1 MRKLRKNISLT
12 FLLILFMLVGTA
24 FYQHYIGDEIYQGN
38 VKQLKVTYQQV
49 NQAFNLFTQRNWG
62 VLADWDAN
70 LQYIA
75 GTEDTES
82 AWRDFA
88 DRKNHWQYS
97 DFYMFNENNDYLT
110 AAGREGTADSIS
122 GVFEEMFERDE
133 SVVSSYTS
141 SSGEKKIVFASPLQQ
156 PFTLGKVTYTGVA
169 VSYDADV
176 VENVIVKDMFGEQS
190 SCYVVNR
197 QGDTVLS
204 LKTRSDEKENPGNI
218 LEFLTD
224 YAQFTKNNK
233 GSLESALQNSREG
246 EAKFR
251 TKIDDYYLVCLPVG
265 INDWSLVAIV
275 QANAIES
282 GSAKIMRVTAL
293 LISVLFGCLMIL
305 IIRLI
310 TIHARMDLEQQKKMH
325 AVLEEKKQR
334 LDHLFY
340 GMTQIVDC
348 YAAVDLTEDSY
359 EYHENHEKRC
369 SRRLYPEKGAYHD
382 LVEAVNSRYLVLSD
396 TENIKMNQL
405 LHAEYL
411 RKVLKKGKGILKIE
425 YSGRTENVYMIMSV
439 VAVQWDAEGIPEK
452 VMLIAQD
459 IGERYEL
466 ENLANTDGLTGLFN
480 ERFFSSVLHRKE
492 KQKLPFT
499 LYYLD
504 LDHFKP
510 VNDTYGHDMGDKL
523 LKEVAVRLL
532 SCIRERDYA
541 FRIGGDE
548 FALII
553 GAQLDEEQGEQMRQR
568 IERSLLQP
576 CVIDGQSLQIGVS
589 CGCAMYPREGEDIA
603 KIRILADRRMYE
615 EKEKNHRR
623 EEQG

>member
-1 MRKLRKNISLT
+1 MRNLRKNITLT
-12 FLLILFMLVGTA
+12 FLLILCMLIGTGI
-24 FYQHYIGDEIYQGN
+24 YQQYIGNEIYEGN

-62 VLADWDAN
+62 VLTDWDAN

-75 GTEDTES
+75 KAEDTER
-82 AWRDFA
+82 AWRNFA

-97 DFYMFNENNDYLT
+97 DFYMFNENNDFLT
-110 AAGREGTADSIS
+110 AAGREGTAESIS
-122 GVFEEMFERDE
+122 GVFEVMYERDE
-133 SVVSSYTS
+133 PVVSSYTS
-141 SSGEKKIVFASPLQQ
+141 SSGEKKIVFAAPLQQ
-156 PFTLGKVTYTGVA
+156 PFTLGWVTYTGVA
-169 VSYDADV
+169 VSYDTDV
-176 VENVIVKDMFGEQS
+176 VENIIVKDMFGEKS
-190 SCYVVNR
+190 SCYVVNG

-204 LKTRSDEKENPGNI
+204 LKTRTDETENPGNI

-224 YAQFTKNNK
+224 YAHFTKNTRGN
-233 GSLESALQNSREG
+233 LENTLQNNTEG

-251 TKIDDYYLVCLPVG
+251 TKTDSYYLVCLPVG

-282 GSAKIMRVTAL
+282 GSTKIMRVTAL
-293 LISVLFGCLMIL
+293 LITVLFTCLMIL

-310 TIHARMDLEQQKKMH
+310 AIHARMDLEQQKRMH
-325 AVLEEKKQR
+325 AALEEQKRQ

-340 GMTQIVDC
+340 GMTQIVDR
-348 YAAVDLTEDSY
+348 YAAADLTKDSY
-359 EYHENHEKRC
+359 EYHEKLC
-369 SRRLYPEKGAYHD
+369 SKGLYPEKGAYHD

-405 LHAEYL
+405 LNAEYL
-411 RKVLKKGKGILKIE
+411 RKVLRKGKGILKIE
-425 YSGRTENVYMIMSV
+425 YGGRTENVYMIMSV
-439 VAVQWDAEGIPEK
+439 VAVQWDAQGIPEK
-452 VMLIAQD
+452 VMLIGQD

-523 LKEVAVRLL
+523 LKEVAARLL
-532 SCIRERDYA
+532 GCIREQDYA

-553 GAQLDEEQGEQMRQR
+553 GAQLDEAQGEQMRQR
-568 IERSLLQP
+568 IEQALLQP
-576 CVIDGQSLQIGVS
+576 CLIDGQSLKIGVS

-615 EKEKNHRR
+615 EKEKNHLKEERR
-623 EEQG
+623 

>member
-1 MRKLRKNISLT
+1 MRNLRKNITLT
-12 FLLILFMLVGTA
+12 FLLILCMLIGTGI
-24 FYQHYIGDEIYQGN
+24 YQQYIGNEIYQGN

-62 VLADWDAN
+62 VLTDWDAN

-75 GTEDTES
+75 KVEDTER
-82 AWRDFA
+82 AWRNFA
-88 DRKNHWQYS
+88 ARKNHWQYS
-97 DFYMFNENNDYLT
+97 DFYMFNEDNDFLT
-110 AAGREGTADSIS
+110 AAGREGTADSIN
-122 GVFEEMFERDE
+122 GVFEVMYERSE
-133 SVVSSYTS
+133 PVVSSYTS
-141 SSGEKKIVFASPLQQ
+141 SSGEKKIVFAAPLQQ
-156 PFTLGKVTYTGVA
+156 PFTLGEVTYTGVA
-169 VSYDADV
+169 VSYDTDV
-176 VENVIVKDMFGEQS
+176 VENIIVKDMFGEKS
-190 SCYVVNR
+190 SCYVVNG

-204 LKTRSDEKENPGNI
+204 LKTRTDETENPGNI

-224 YAQFTKNNK
+224 YAHFTKNTRENV
-233 GSLESALQNSREG
+233 ESALGNNTEG

-251 TKIDDYYLVCLPVG
+251 TKTDSYYLVCLPVG

-282 GSAKIMRVTAL
+282 GSTKIMRVTAL
-293 LISVLFGCLMIL
+293 LITVLFTCLMIL

-310 TIHARMDLEQQKKMH
+310 AIHARMDLEQQKRMH
-325 AVLEEKKQR
+325 AALEEQKRQ

-340 GMTQIVDC
+340 GMTQIVDR
-348 YAAVDLTEDSY
+348 YAAADLTKDSY
-359 EYHENHEKRC
+359 EYHEKLC
-369 SRRLYPEKGAYHD
+369 SKGLYPEKGAYHD

-405 LHAEYL
+405 LNAEYL
-411 RKVLKKGKGILKIE
+411 RKVLRKGKGILKIE
-425 YSGRTENVYMIMSV
+425 YGGRTENVYMIMSV
-439 VAVQWDAEGIPEK
+439 VAVQWDAQGIPEK
-452 VMLIAQD
+452 VMLIGQD

-523 LKEVAVRLL
+523 LKEVAARLL
-532 SCIRERDYA
+532 GCIREQDYA

-553 GAQLDEEQGEQMRQR
+553 GAQLDEAQGEQMRQR
-568 IERSLLQP
+568 IEQALLQP
-576 CVIDGQSLQIGVS
+576 CLIDGQSLKIGVS

-603 KIRILADRRMYE
+603 QIRILADRRMYE
-615 EKEKNHRR
+615 EKEKNHRK
-623 EEQG
+623 EEGR